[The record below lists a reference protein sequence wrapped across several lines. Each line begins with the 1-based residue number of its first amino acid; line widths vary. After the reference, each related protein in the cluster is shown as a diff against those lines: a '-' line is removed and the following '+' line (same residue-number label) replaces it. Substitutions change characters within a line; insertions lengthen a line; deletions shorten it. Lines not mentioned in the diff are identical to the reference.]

1 VKRRFLAA
9 SFFCFLLA
17 PPLAGLAPSAAAV
30 DEVAHLQDAL
40 QRLAEMPAVSGCEER
55 VSAWLASRLQPF
67 RPQVDNLGNVTVTLG
82 TGAPHRLL
90 VTAVDEPG
98 YVVSGITDD
107 GFLQVQRL
115 PQRGVH
121 PWFELM
127 HSAQPVQMLV
137 RDGRVI
143 PGVVAGLSTH
153 LQPGREAP
161 AAHRTDHLDRIY
173 IDVGARSRQEVLD
186 LGLDLLD
193 PLTLEKHAY
202 ALAKN
207 QMAAPFLGDRAG
219 AAVLLRLVEGMDP
232 RRLTGTVTVAFVV
245 RRYLGNQGL
254 NRLLETHDPDEV
266 IFVQSAEKTPVE
278 PGAGLLVA
286 AVGEGSTAF
295 GAELLA
301 VAAQHGIRARGDVSA
316 PAPRG
321 RYTGL
326 LPLPERT
333 TAVSVGVAFPQSP
346 AEVVSVEELARL
358 EELLAIYLG
367 VAIGKAPT
375 RVHVTTQVEVERDT
389 DSSTEEILKV
399 LSEAYG
405 VSGHEQ
411 AVVTELKKLLPLW
424 ALEWATVDAAGNLLV
439 PFGRTSK
446 KPSLVFVAHTD
457 EIGWVVR
464 EIAEDGRLVL
474 DPRGGFLDWHFLSH
488 VVLVHTARGRV
499 PAVLQLPEGYQSEKY
514 EADRDRAY
522 VAYTGAR
529 SRGESEALG
538 IAVGDWVTVPKK
550 YRKLASRRVS
560 ARSFDD
566 RVGSTALVAALWQI
580 DPEKIDREVIF
591 LWATREEIG
600 LEGAKHFA
608 ARAAATGGVPEFVF
622 AVDTFVSGDSPLE
635 SPRFAGSRLGEG
647 IVLRAVDNSNVTPR
661 QWVSRV
667 LEIAG
672 RHNIPAQY
680 GVTGGGND
688 GAAFVPYGSVD
699 IPLGWS
705 LRYSHSATEVVD
717 LKDVEALARIV
728 AALALEF

>member
-1 VKRRFLAA
+1 L
-9 SFFCFLLA
+9 LLA
-17 PPLAGLAPSAAAV
+17 VPAAAV

-40 QRLAEMPAVSGCEER
+40 TRLAETPAVSGYEER

-82 TGAPHRLL
+82 AGAPQRLL
-90 VTAVDEPG
+90 VTAIDEPG

-121 PWFELM
+121 PWVELM
-127 HSAQPVQMLV
+127 HSAQPVRILA

-153 LQPGREAP
+153 LQLGREAP
-161 AAHRTDHLDRIY
+161 AAHRPDHLDRFY
-173 IDVGARSRQEVLD
+173 VDVGARSRQEVLD

-202 ALAKN
+202 PLAKN

-219 AAVLLRLVEGMDP
+219 VAVLLRLVEGMDP
-232 RRLTGTVTVAFVV
+232 RRLTGTLTVAFVV

-254 NRLLETHDPDEV
+254 NRLLEENDPEEV
-266 IFVQSAEKTPVE
+266 IFVQSAERTPAE

-301 VAAQHGIRARGDVSA
+301 VAAQHGIRARGDISM

-321 RYTGL
+321 RYSGP
-326 LPLPERT
+326 LPLPER
-333 TAVSVGVAFPQSP
+333 AAALSVGVAFPQSP
-346 AEVVSVEELARL
+346 AEVVSLDELARL
-358 EELLAIYLG
+358 EQLLAVYLG
-367 VAIGKAPT
+367 VTIGKAPT
-375 RVHVTTQVEVERDT
+375 RVSVTTQIEVERDT
-389 DSSTEEILKV
+389 DSPTEEILKV
-399 LSEAYG
+399 LSEVYG
-405 VSGHEQ
+405 VSGHEE
-411 AVVTELKKLLPLW
+411 AVVAELKKLLPLW
-424 ALEWATVDAAGNLLV
+424 ALEWATVDAAGNLIV
-439 PFGRTSK
+439 PFGR
-446 KPSLVFVAHTD
+446 PSQKSRLVFVAHSD

-464 EIAEDGRLVL
+464 EIADDGRLLL
-474 DPRGGFLDWHFLSH
+474 DRRGGFLDWHFLGH

-499 PAVLQLPEGYQSEKY
+499 PAVLTLPENYQVESY
-514 EADRDRAY
+514 EPASDRVY

-529 SRGESEALG
+529 TREDTEALG
-538 IAVGDWVTVPKK
+538 IAAGDWVTVPKK
-550 YRKLASRRVS
+550 YRKLASTRIS

-591 LWATREEIG
+591 VWATREEIG

-608 ARAAATGGVPEFVF
+608 ARAAAGGGVPEFVF
-622 AVDTFVSGDSPLE
+622 AVDTFVSSDSPLE

-647 IVLRAVDNSNVTPR
+647 FVLRAVDNSNVTPR

-699 IPLGWS
+699 IPLGWP
-705 LRYSHSATEVVD
+705 LRYSHSAAEVAD